1 MTSQVK
7 SFLLLCV
14 VLIASSAL
22 LSRATSRSLTSEAND
37 SVNVSQVFEN
47 WVEEHGRRT
56 YSSSEEKA
64 KSFAIFKE
72 RYEDIEKFN
81 RQGNHS
87 FTLGLN
93 AFSDVT
99 FEEFSTIDIPNPS
112 SISSFRYQDFKLE
125 DLPKG
130 WDWRT
135 QGAVTNVKDQG
146 NCTGSGWAFATAAAV
161 EGLTPLYNK
170 PYGKLMNLSVQKFIA
185 CSKPYGT
192 RGCEGNLPIRGAMA
206 SIRGAMPY
214 ARDYGLVTEEKLR
227 YMFADD
233 QPCNNDFESLPDM
246 KICGYQVVPE
256 FDEVALAKAVYHQPV
271 AVMHSTSNR
280 FHTDKNGIF
289 MDADGE
295 CGR

>member
-14 VLIASSAL
+14 VLIASLAL

-64 KSFAIFKE
+64 KRFAIFKE

-93 AFSDVT
+93 AFSDMT

-125 DLPKG
+125 DLPKS

-135 QGAVTNVKDQG
+135 EGAVTNVKDQG
-146 NCTGSGWAFATAAAV
+146 NCTG
-161 EGLTPLYNK
+161 
-170 PYGKLMNLSVQKFIA
+170 KLI
-185 CSKPYGT
+185 
-192 RGCEGNLPIRGAMA
+192 
-206 SIRGAMPY
+206 Y
-214 ARDYGLVTEEKLR
+214 AYRV
-227 YMFADD
+227 
-233 QPCNNDFESLPDM
+233 
-246 KICGYQVVPE
+246 
-256 FDEVALAKAVYHQPV
+256 
-271 AVMHSTSNR
+271 
-280 FHTDKNGIF
+280 
-289 MDADGE
+289 
-295 CGR
+295 